1 MRYGYARVSSKG
13 QNLARQ
19 LAVLEPICDEVVTET
34 ESGKT
39 TDRPELKRLMASL
52 RSGDELTVKSIDR
65 LARNTKELLQLID
78 VLIDNAVKVT
88 FVDNNQTFD
97 NSPSSRLILTM
108 MGAVAEFERGIIAAR
123 RDEGIAI
130 AKEKGKY
137 KGKQA
142 NKELHAKVLRL
153 LAAGNNTIE
162 EIAKIA
168 QCGVATVYRIK
179 KTMKN

>member
-1 MRYGYARVSSKG
+1 MKYGYARVSSKG
-13 QNLARQ
+13 QNLSRQ
-19 LAVLEPICDEVVTET
+19 LAVLEPLCDEVVTET

-39 TDRPELKRLMASL
+39 IDRPELKRLMASL

-78 VLIDNAVKVT
+78 SLIEKAVKVT
-88 FVDNNQTFD
+88 FIDNNQTFD

-123 RDEGIAI
+123 RDEGIEL

-153 LAAGNNTIE
+153 LEAGNNTIE

-168 QCGVATVYRIK
+168 ECGVATVYRIK
-179 KTMKN
+179 KTMNN